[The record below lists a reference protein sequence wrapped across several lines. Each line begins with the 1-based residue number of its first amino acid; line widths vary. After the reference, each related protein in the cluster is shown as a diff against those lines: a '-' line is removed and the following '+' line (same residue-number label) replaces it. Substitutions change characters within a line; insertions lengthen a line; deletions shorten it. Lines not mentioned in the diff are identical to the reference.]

1 MEFVKTYV
9 GGLDDKIEG
18 GIPQGSV
25 ILISGPTG
33 SMKSSFSF
41 YIAYNHL
48 KNTKNGNVI
57 YISLE
62 QSRESLLKQMVS
74 LGMDIDKLPENC
86 EFSIFDWGLVRKI
99 VKDSGKQEDVNWLE
113 AIINPVREF
122 GKNRKLD
129 FVILDSLNALYAI
142 TNLENPRNQ
151 LFFLF
156 EALRELGATTLVI
169 SETSYNSMQFGTY
182 DVEGFLA
189 DSIIHLSMERIGRTL
204 GRYISIIKIRG
215 VKHSTDYYPLLVDTK
230 GFRII
235 SH

>member
-1 MEFVKTYV
+1 MEFINTYV
-9 GGLDDKIEG
+9 KGLDERIEG
-18 GIPQGSV
+18 GIPKGSV

-41 YIAYNHL
+41 YIAYNYL
-48 KNTKNGNVI
+48 KDKKEGNVV

-62 QSRESLLKQMVS
+62 QSRESLINQMLS
-74 LGMDIDKLPENC
+74 LGMDIDKLPKNC
-86 EFSIFDWGLVRKI
+86 EFNIFDWGLMRRI
-99 VKDSGKQEDVNWLE
+99 VKDAGRQEDINWIN
-113 AIINPVREF
+113 AIINPVKEF
-122 GKNRKLD
+122 AKNKKLD

-142 TNLENPRNQ
+142 SNLKNPRNQ

-156 EALRELGATTLVI
+156 EAMRELGATTLAI

-189 DSIIHLSMERIGRTL
+189 DCIIHLSMERIGRTL

-215 VKHSTDYYPLLVDTK
+215 VKHSSDYYPLIVDTK

>member
-1 MEFVKTYV
+1 MEFINTYV
-9 GGLDDKIEG
+9 RGLDEKIEG
-18 GIPQGSV
+18 GIPRGSV

-41 YIAYNHL
+41 YIAYNYL
-48 KNTKNGNVI
+48 KERKKGNVI

-62 QSRESLLKQMVS
+62 QSRESLLNQMVS
-74 LGMDIDKLPENC
+74 LGMNIEKLPKEC
-86 EFSIFDWGLVRKI
+86 EFNIFDWGLVRKI
-99 VKDSGKQEDVNWLE
+99 VRDSGKQDTVNWLD
-113 AIINPVREF
+113 AIINPVKEF
-122 GKNRKLD
+122 GKSKKLD

-142 TNLENPRNQ
+142 SNLKNPRNH

-156 EALRELGATTLVI
+156 EAMRELGATTLVI
-169 SETSYNSMQFGTY
+169 SETSYNSMQFGTF

-215 VKHSTDYYPLLVDTK
+215 VKHSTDYYPLLVDKK